1 MAGSG
6 RLGRVGSVVWIVAIA
21 VTLLLRAEV
30 ARAAPQPPVSPV
42 ILNESVDDSSLTV
55 TWQKPSAYS
64 SITSYRVYVNGTL
77 KCTTTNGPTSKPRL
91 YCHVGGLASGTY
103 YDGGTS
109 TPQGGAVQVAAV
121 DGTGE
126 STRVTALASSKTSGS
141 RCACTTSP
149 CVPTG
154 SCKTMPVQSVVFVHT
169 FATQNTEDTTHIQ
182 QAIDN
187 CPSNGKVVIA
197 SGETFI
203 SGALFFQH
211 GATNKSSCT

>member
-6 RLGRVGSVVWIVAIA
+6 RLGSVDRMGWILAIG
-21 VTLLLRAEV
+21 VVLSMRAGV

-77 KCTTTNGPTSKPRL
+77 KCTTSNGPTNKPRL
-91 YCHVGGLASGTY
+91 YCHVGGLAAGTY

-109 TPQGGAVQVAAV
+109 TPQGGAVQVASV

-149 CVPTG
+149 C
-154 SCKTMPVQSVVFVHT
+154 
-169 FATQNTEDTTHIQ
+169 
-182 QAIDN
+182 
-187 CPSNGKVVIA
+187 
-197 SGETFI
+197 
-203 SGALFFQH
+203 GAWTLPEWICCWS
-211 GATNKSSCT
+211 AWRM